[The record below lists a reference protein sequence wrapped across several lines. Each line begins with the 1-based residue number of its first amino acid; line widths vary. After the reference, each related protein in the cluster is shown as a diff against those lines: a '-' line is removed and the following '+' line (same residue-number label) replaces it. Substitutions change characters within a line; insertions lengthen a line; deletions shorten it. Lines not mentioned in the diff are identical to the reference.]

1 MKRQV
6 LGVQEGVWAWQQL
19 GRRRRVSRLP
29 RGSGSTM
36 PRGRPRGRVPRLPGG
51 SGSTMPRGHPWGRV
65 PRLPDSADS
74 APPLLLL
81 LHTTVART
89 PRSLPEYL
97 LCAKPWSPALLG
109 WSQWSHST
117 NIGNETVPS
126 PQITTGGSSAKEQQ
140 RRPKHS
146 RLALGPPRRKR
157 APLHTQSASHALS
170 TLSLGSEA
178 PSDQP
183 FQRALSGHYLVARSW
198 ASEQQFFL
206 F

>member
-29 RGSGSTM
+29 SGSGSTM
-36 PRGRPRGRVPRLPGG
+36 PRGRPR
-51 SGSTMPRGHPWGRV
+51 GRV

-146 RLALGPPRRKR
+146 RLASGPPRRKR

-178 PSDQP
+178 QSE
-183 FQRALSGHYLVARSW
+183 ARSSVADFEEGLHGCVQW
-198 ASEQQFFL
+198 EQMPAHCHGAT
-206 F
+206 